1 MAAGRIPRPPP
12 DEVSRRAEAGWL
24 QAEIR
29 RDSGSFHVRRRHG
42 RPGPRR
48 SPDSA
53 PVPVTRRAGASA
65 PPPLPPRR
73 AFPATAAPLLLLLLL
88 LPAAALLVT
97 AFAAGCD
104 ARLHLYIH
112 GGRET
117 LLPGRAYGDALV
129 TQGTVASVPPGR
141 ALPPGEPARRFVLR
155 HPARFPDWN
164 GSLVIGA
171 HHGLGGIRRG
181 ADGEALGT
189 GETALDGM
197 VGAWALEQGYA
208 WASFDRAGLGA
219 GPEAY
224 RLTEAFARLMF
235 EQVRPRLAQEPDRT
249 ILLGYAEGGGL
260 ARYAAAAEDE
270 TFDGIVLVAATLGD
284 PPAAARRREARLA
297 LRMDWNALPPDA
309 VSDDGSAGER
319 PDLRAYAAAA
329 GIGLEGRRFWPF
341 HDAWAAAYPAP
352 VLPAPPTRLLRPVFE
367 VAGTLDDFALPEV
380 LAYRDRVQAA
390 GAADLHHLRLVPGAW
405 RASPRG
411 DPAAEFAS
419 RAAALGLA
427 PRHRAALATG
437 APLDPAVRQALADL
451 DARLRSGE

>member
-1 MAAGRIPRPPP
+1 MYGGAGDRAVPP
-12 DEVSRRAEAGWL
+12 DADPARVTVRAGGRRAA
-24 QAEIR
+24 AAI
-29 RDSGSFHVRRRHG
+29 
-42 RPGPRR
+42 
-48 SPDSA
+48 
-53 PVPVTRRAGASA
+53 
-65 PPPLPPRR
+65 LPP
-73 AFPATAAPLLLLLLL
+73 AL
-88 LPAAALLVT
+88 LPPALVLAALLLA
-97 AFAAGCD
+97 AFAGCD

-164 GSLVIGA
+164 GALVIGA

-189 GETALDGM
+189 GETALDGL
-197 VGAWALEQGYA
+197 VGAWALEQGFA

-270 TFDGIVLVAATLGD
+270 TFDGLVLVAATLGD
-284 PPAAARRREARLA
+284 PAGAARRREARLA
-297 LRMDWNALPPDA
+297 LGIDWNALPPDA
-309 VSDDGSAGER
+309 ESDDAPASDAPRDR

-352 VLPAPPTRLLRPVFE
+352 VLPAPPAGLLRPVFE
-367 VAGTLDDFALPEV
+367 VAGTLDDFVLPEV
-380 LAYRDRVQAA
+380 LAYRERVQAA
-390 GAADLHHLRLVPGAW
+390 GAAALHDLRLVPGAW
-405 RASPRG
+405 RAGPRG
-411 DPAAEFAS
+411 DIAAEFAA
-419 RAAALGLA
+419 RAESLGLA

-437 APLDPAVRQALADL
+437 APLAPAVRQALTDL
-451 DARLRSGE
+451 HTRLRSEE

>member
-1 MAAGRIPRPPP
+1 MYGGAGGRAVPVDP
-12 DEVSRRAEAGWL
+12 DPARVTGRAGGRRAA
-24 QAEIR
+24 AAI
-29 RDSGSFHVRRRHG
+29 
-42 RPGPRR
+42 
-48 SPDSA
+48 
-53 PVPVTRRAGASA
+53 
-65 PPPLPPRR
+65 LPP
-73 AFPATAAPLLLLLLL
+73 
-88 LPAAALLVT
+88 AALPLALVL
-97 AFAAGCD
+97 AAVAAGCD

-155 HPARFPDWN
+155 HPVRFPDWN

-171 HHGLGGIRRG
+171 HHGLGGVRRD

-189 GETALDGM
+189 GETALDGL
-197 VGAWALEQGYA
+197 VGAWALEQGFA

-249 ILLGYAEGGGL
+249 ILLGHAEGGGL
-260 ARYAAAAEDE
+260 ARYAAAAEDG

-284 PPAAARRREARLA
+284 PAGAARRREARLA
-297 LRMDWNALPPDA
+297 LGMDWNALPPDSE
-309 VSDDGSAGER
+309 SDDAPASEALSDR

-352 VLPAPPTRLLRPVFE
+352 VLPAPPARLLRPVFE
-367 VAGTLDDFALPEV
+367 VVGTLDDFALPEV
-380 LAYRDRVQAA
+380 LAYRERVQAA
-390 GAADLHHLRLVPGAW
+390 GAAALHDLRLVPGAW
-405 RASPRG
+405 RAGPTG
-411 DPAAEFAS
+411 DPAAEFAA
-419 RAAALGLA
+419 RAESLGLA
-427 PRHRAALATG
+427 PRHRAALSTG
-437 APLDPAVRQALADL
+437 APLAPAIRQALTDL
-451 DARLRSGE
+451 HHHLRSEE

>member
-1 MAAGRIPRPPP
+1 MYGCDSHRAVPVDPDPPRVTGRAGG
-12 DEVSRRAEAGWL
+12 RRAA
-24 QAEIR
+24 AAI
-29 RDSGSFHVRRRHG
+29 
-42 RPGPRR
+42 
-48 SPDSA
+48 
-53 PVPVTRRAGASA
+53 
-65 PPPLPPRR
+65 LPP
-73 AFPATAAPLLLLLLL
+73 ALVL
-88 LPAAALLVT
+88 AAL
-97 AFAAGCD
+97 AAGCD

-164 GSLVIGA
+164 GALVIGA

-189 GETALDGM
+189 GETGLDGL
-197 VGAWALEQGYA
+197 VGAWALERGFA

-260 ARYAAAAEDE
+260 ARYAAAAGDE

-284 PPAAARRREARLA
+284 PAGAARRREARLA
-297 LRMDWNALPPDA
+297 LGIDWNALPWDA
-309 VSDDGSAGER
+309 GSDDAPASEAPRDR

-341 HDAWAAAYPAP
+341 HDARAAAYPAP
-352 VLPAPPTRLLRPVFE
+352 VLPAPPAGLLRPVFE
-367 VAGTLDDFALPEV
+367 VAGTLDDFVLPEV
-380 LAYRDRVQAA
+380 LAYRERVQAA
-390 GAADLHHLRLVPGAW
+390 GAAALHDLRLVPGAW
-405 RASPRG
+405 RAGPRG
-411 DPAAEFAS
+411 DIAAEFAA
-419 RAAALGLA
+419 RAESLGLA
-427 PRHRAALATG
+427 PRHRAALSTG
-437 APLDPAVRQALADL
+437 APLAPAVRQALTDL
-451 DARLRSGE
+451 HTRLRSEQ

>member
-1 MAAGRIPRPPP
+1 MYGGAGDRAVPP
-12 DEVSRRAEAGWL
+12 DADPARVTVGAGGRRAA
-24 QAEIR
+24 AAI
-29 RDSGSFHVRRRHG
+29 
-42 RPGPRR
+42 
-48 SPDSA
+48 
-53 PVPVTRRAGASA
+53 
-65 PPPLPPRR
+65 LPP
-73 AFPATAAPLLLLLLL
+73 ALVL
-88 LPAAALLVT
+88 AALVL
-97 AFAAGCD
+97 AALAGCD

-164 GSLVIGA
+164 GALVIGA
-171 HHGLGGIRRG
+171 HHGVGGIRRG

-189 GETALDGM
+189 GETALDGL
-197 VGAWALEQGYA
+197 VGAWALERGFA

-260 ARYAAAAEDE
+260 ARYAAAAGDE
-270 TFDGIVLVAATLGD
+270 TFDGVVLVAATLGD
-284 PPAAARRREARLA
+284 PAGAARRREARLA
-297 LRMDWNALPPDA
+297 LGIDWNALPSDA
-309 VSDDGSAGER
+309 ESDAPRDR

-341 HDAWAAAYPAP
+341 HDARAAAYPAP
-352 VLPAPPTRLLRPVFE
+352 VLPAPPAGLLRPVFE
-367 VAGTLDDFALPEV
+367 VAGTLDDFVLPEV
-380 LAYRDRVQAA
+380 LAYRERVQAA
-390 GAADLHHLRLVPGAW
+390 GAAALHDLRLVPGAW
-405 RASPRG
+405 RAGPRG
-411 DPAAEFAS
+411 DIAAEFAA
-419 RAAALGLA
+419 RAESLGLA
-427 PRHRAALATG
+427 PRHRAALSTG
-437 APLDPAVRQALADL
+437 APLAPAVRQALTDL
-451 DARLRSGE
+451 HTRLRSEQ

>member
-1 MAAGRIPRPPP
+1 MYGGRCGGRCGDASGRAVPVDPDPARVTGGAG
-12 DEVSRRAEAGWL
+12 
-24 QAEIR
+24 
-29 RDSGSFHVRRRHG
+29 
-42 RPGPRR
+42 GPR
-48 SPDSA
+48 A
-53 PVPVTRRAGASA
+53 AAS
-65 PPPLPPRR
+65 
-73 AFPATAAPLLLLLLL
+73 L
-88 LPAAALLVT
+88 LPAALLFAAL
-97 AFAAGCD
+97 AAGCD

-171 HHGLGGIRRG
+171 HHGLGGVRRD

-197 VGAWALEQGYA
+197 VGAWALEQGFA

-260 ARYAAAAEDE
+260 ARYAAAAEDG
-270 TFDGIVLVAATLGD
+270 TFDGVVLVAATLGD
-284 PPAAARRREARLA
+284 PAAAARRREARLA
-297 LRMDWNALPPDA
+297 LGIDWNALPSDA
-309 VSDDGSAGER
+309 ESDSAPATDTPRDR

-341 HDAWAAAYPAP
+341 HDAWAAAYPTP
-352 VLPAPPTRLLRPVFE
+352 VLPAPPVRLLRPVFE
-367 VAGTLDDFALPEV
+367 VVGTLDDFVLPEV
-380 LAYRDRVQAA
+380 LAYRERVQAA
-390 GAADLHHLRLVPGAW
+390 GAAALHDLRLVPGAW
-405 RASPRG
+405 RAGPRG
-411 DPAAEFAS
+411 DLAAEFAA
-419 RAAALGLA
+419 RAEALDLA
-427 PRHRAALATG
+427 PRHGAALSTG
-437 APLDPAVRQALADL
+437 APLAPAARQALTDL
-451 DARLRSGE
+451 HTRLRSEE